1 MPEPQTLDEA
11 KRIIATLEA
20 ENARLT
26 ESEAD
31 SIGAVVKRAAR
42 QLQHAIEE
50 LATVR
55 VLTIVGDG
63 PLRAELLRQK
73 MAEDPGGRAPPTF
86 EVGDARGT
94 ISSINMATG
103 DIQTFASADAVA
115 GPMKA
120 LHDEALLKGTGILRE
135 NMRMLA
141 DVIEKLWA
149 RAEL

>member
-1 MPEPQTLDEA
+1 MPDPTTLDEA
-11 KRIIATLEA
+11 KQVIAALRA
-20 ENARLT
+20 ENDQLK

-42 QLQHAIEE
+42 QLQHALEE

-55 VLTIVGDG
+55 VLTIVGDA
-63 PLRAELLRQK
+63 PLRAELARQK
-73 MAEDPGGRAPPTF
+73 AAEDPSDRAPPTF
-86 EVGDARGT
+86 EVAEAKGT

-103 DIQTFASADAVA
+103 DIQTFASADAVS
-115 GPMKA
+115 GPLKA
-120 LHDEALLKGTGILRE
+120 LHDEALLKGTTILRE

-149 RAEL
+149 RVER